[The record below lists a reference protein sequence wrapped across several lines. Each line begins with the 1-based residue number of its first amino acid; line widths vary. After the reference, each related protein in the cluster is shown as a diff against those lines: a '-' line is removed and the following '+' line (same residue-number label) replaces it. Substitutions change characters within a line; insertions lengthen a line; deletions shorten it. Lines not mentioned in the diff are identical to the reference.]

1 MRFVQGHALVNVFF
15 HSRRVDDLNIYLDIV
30 SMAILGV
37 VGEADPPPVKF
48 TPAFWHGCHLPIIVC
63 FTIFISTAWVF
74 SCAVL
79 SDVYDLDI
87 HLRAPSVLEVPII
100 FSVRSFRRRL

>member
-1 MRFVQGHALVNVFF
+1 
-15 HSRRVDDLNIYLDIV
+15 
-30 SMAILGV
+30 MAILGV

-100 FSVRSFRRRL
+100 FSVRSFPEEALKFSVKFIVLPEFSERVLRRCQKTY